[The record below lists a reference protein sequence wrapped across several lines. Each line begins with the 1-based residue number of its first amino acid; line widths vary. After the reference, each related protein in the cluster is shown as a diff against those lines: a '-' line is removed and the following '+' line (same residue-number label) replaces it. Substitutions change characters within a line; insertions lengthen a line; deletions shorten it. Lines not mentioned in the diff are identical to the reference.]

1 MIIDPLSRN
10 KVIKRNR
17 PRDDADVGTIRDFK
31 KNMIKSQRIDEMNKV
46 LEGIDNSNSPLS
58 SKEMETSL
66 KENSR
71 LNKQNKRINF
81 R

>member
-31 KNMIKSQRIDEMNKV
+31 MNMIKSQRIDEMNKL
-46 LEGIDNSNSPLS
+46 LEGIDNPNSPLS